1 MIADKL
7 LLVKKQMNEAC
18 ARSARNVSE
27 LQLVAVSKKKS
38 FMEIEEAY
46 NLGLHDFGENYVQE
60 LHEKI
65 ELNGGRLAIKWHY
78 IGHLQSNKVKDVIG
92 QVELIHSIDRLKILK
107 LCNEKARELGVQQ
120 KVLLQVN
127 LIEEETK
134 GGFSASELEELIQ
147 TIDNYG
153 SLKICGLM
161 FFPPQESE
169 KMLRI
174 FYKDAS
180 YLFSELKEKLPVNL
194 NDHFNVLSMGTTHDY
209 PIAIEEGS
217 TLLRIGSAIFGER
230 N

>member
-7 LLVKKQMNEAC
+7 HLVKKKMSEAC
-18 ARSARNVSE
+18 VRSSRDVSN

-38 FMEIEEAY
+38 FAEIEEAY
-46 NLGLHDFGENYVQE
+46 SLGLHDFGENYVQE
-60 LHEKI
+60 LQEKM

-78 IGHLQSNKVKDVIG
+78 IGHLQSNKVKDVVG

-107 LCNEKARELGVQQ
+107 LCDEKARELGVQQ

-127 LIEEETK
+127 LIKEETK
-134 GGFSASELEELIQ
+134 GGFSPSELVELSQ
-147 TIDNYG
+147 SFENYG
-153 SLKICGLM
+153 ALKICGLM

-169 KMLRI
+169 EVLRK
-174 FYKDAS
+174 FYKDAAE
-180 YLFSELKEKLPVNL
+180 LFSELKEKLSANL
-194 NDHFNVLSMGTTHDY
+194 SDHFNVLSMGTTHDY